1 MELMDILNQ
10 LQFSLSITGPICLM
24 LILGIVFK
32 RIGLINENFI
42 DVGSKLV
49 FKVTLPTMLFLSIV
63 VSEHDFYAASSFIV
77 FGIVSSVLF
86 FVFSSIAVKGL
97 FSQSPDKGVIVQ
109 GSFRANTGIIGIAYV
124 ANAFG
129 EQGVAL
135 GAIYVAAITL
145 TYNILAVICLTPKGA
160 ESGESVGKMMISTL
174 TKNPLIISILLGLV
188 VYLLSIPVPDIAVGA
203 GNYLAKMTLPL
214 ALLCTGGSLNLGS
227 LKKES
232 GPTWFASS
240 NKLVIAP
247 VLITAS
253 AYWLGF
259 RGLELGVLF
268 FMNAAPVAAARYVMA
283 RSMGGNSTLAANIIA
298 LSTVLSTITCTVG
311 VLLLL
316 GLDLMHT

>member
-42 DVGSKLV
+42 DIGSKLV

-63 VSEHDFYAASSFIV
+63 VSEHDFYAASSFIA
-77 FGIVSSVLF
+77 FGVVSSVLF
-86 FVFSSIAVKGL
+86 FIFSSIAVKGL
-97 FSQSPDKGVIVQ
+97 FSQSPDQGVIVQ

-188 VYLLSIPVPDIAVGA
+188 VYLLSIPVPDIAVDA

-227 LKKES
+227 LKKEP
-232 GPTWFASS
+232 GPSWFASS

-268 FMNAAPVAAARYVMA
+268 FMNAAPVAAASYVMA

-298 LSTVLSTITCTVG
+298 LTTVLSTLTCTVG

-316 GLDLMHT
+316 SLDLMHT